1 MYLKFNRF
9 CIVVGLVNNEGH
21 EDVVVKY
28 VVVEVFVNVIV
39 FIVVVV
45 DDNFSTIALHLC
57 HCL

>member
-1 MYLKFNRF
+1 
-9 CIVVGLVNNEGH
+9 VVELVHYEGY
-21 EDVVVKY
+21 EDVVVKF

-45 DDNFSTIALHLC
+45 EDNFSTIAFHLC